1 MLGVTV
7 GMAIGAAYATS
18 QGWPV
23 VISLPA
29 VAIGMA
35 ATVLVGS
42 IAGLYPAIRA
52 ANVPPT
58 DALRAG

>member
-1 MLGVTV
+1 
-7 GMAIGAAYATS
+7 MAIGAAYATS

-23 VISLPA
+23 VVSP
-29 VAIGMA
+29 VAIAIGVGATA
-35 ATVLVGS
+35 AIGAV
-42 IAGLYPAIRA
+42 AGLYPAIRA